1 MLNRYV
7 FIIFIIILTISTI
20 LGQEENYFTVEIN
33 FKPGQSAENLQDL
46 IPTFRIISQTE
57 NSVSGKI
64 SPRDFSSIRL
74 GEYAYKVLSV
84 PKSVHLSPQ
93 INKQAGSANPHVQ
106 TMINSVSTDT
116 LREKILTL
124 QNFGT
129 RYEYTA
135 QQESAGVYIYN
146 QFVKWGLQAE
156 YDTYTFGIH
165 TVTIYDIDFIDENTG
180 WLVGNNG
187 MIVKTTDGGESWFAR
202 PGGTSLHLFGVD
214 FVNSL
219 TGWAVGNSGSILKT
233 TNGGE
238 RWIQQTSGQ
247 SVALYDVCFVDDQ
260 LGLVVG
266 ATGKIFRTTNGGTN
280 WSSVTSGTTQTLREL
295 QFVDN
300 LNAWTVGFGGTIL
313 RTTNG
318 GINWSAQSPPS
329 GITSNLRAVSFIDNQ
344 NGWVVGDGFVILKT
358 TNGGAN
364 WVHQYAPIGVENTFR
379 GVSFVNSQ
387 TGWVVDYAGVIIKT
401 TDGGNSWAVQYSH
414 LGWNAKLT
422 NIKATSSN
430 LVTACGV
437 SGNIYKTT
445 NSGFNWLRR
454 TESLPEQYLHTSS
467 NIVAT
472 IPGTISPEKEC
483 IIVGHYDSYSNNPY
497 VAAPGANDNGTGT
510 AAVMEAARLCKD
522 FGFEN
527 TIRFIA
533 VSAEEH
539 GMFGSD
545 YYAFKARDEGRNI
558 IAVVNG
564 DMIGYPTTA
573 DTSRMITS
581 SYQRLNRLIDSAAI
595 YNQRYNIGLTIVPII
610 DNTGASDYG
619 PFALAGYDALHVAEG
634 TPEEIWG
641 GADPYYHT
649 VNDTYDKLT
658 PSLIRKGTQLMLATV
673 AELAKPFKRGS
684 VSGKVYQDL
693 DRDSST
699 VGDSTLQDWVI
710 KVYKDGV
717 LQRRVTTDKN
727 GNYSI
732 YDLLPNTYTVEESLY
747 NNWSQSFPHVTLPGV
762 TTTTYGANAAPRAY
776 TINLDSNH
784 NATNKDFAN
793 YPLDFLMVKLQ
804 YNPGWN
810 LISVPLGVA
819 NFEKDI
825 IFPSSISN
833 AYSYEENYRITNT
846 LDNGIGFWLK
856 FPSIT
861 DAQIVG
867 SIISSDTIYLNV
879 GWNLIGSI
887 SYPIS
892 VSSMETI
899 PPGIL
904 SSKIYGYFYGYYIA
918 TTLYPGR
925 AYWVKSCS
933 TGLLILSASTF
944 VKSTE

>member
-1 MLNRYV
+1 MLKRFF
-7 FIIFIIILTISTI
+7 FIYCIHILIISNI
-20 LGQEENYFTVEIN
+20 LGQEKNYFTVEIT
-33 FKPGQSAENLQDL
+33 FKPEQSVEYLQEL

-57 NSVSGKI
+57 NSVVGEI
-64 SPRDFSSIRL
+64 SPRDFSFVRS
-74 GEYAYKVLSV
+74 GEYVYKVLSV
-84 PKSVHLSPQ
+84 PKSVYHSPQ
-93 INKQAGSANPHVQ
+93 INKQVGSANPHIQ
-106 TMINSVSTDT
+106 TMVNSVSTDT
-116 LREKILTL
+116 LRQQILAL

-129 RYEYTA
+129 RYEYTP

-165 TVTIYDIDFIDENTG
+165 TATIYDIDFIDENTG

-187 MIVKTTDGGESWFAR
+187 MIVKTTDGGETWIPQSS
-202 PGGTSLHLFGVD
+202 GTSVHLFGVD

-219 TGWAVGNSGSILKT
+219 IGWAVGNSGFILKT

-238 RWIQQTSGQ
+238 RWTQQTSGQ
-247 SVALYDVCFVDDQ
+247 SVTLNDVNFVDDQ
-260 LGLVVG
+260 LGLIVG
-266 ATGKIFRTTNGGTN
+266 ATGRIFRTTNGGTN
-280 WSSVTSGTTQTLREL
+280 WSSVTSGTNQTLREL

-300 LNAWTVGFGGTIL
+300 LNAWTVGASGTIR
-313 RTTNG
+313 RTTDG

-329 GITSNLRAVSFIDNQ
+329 GITSYLRAVCFIDNQ
-344 NGWVVGDGFVILKT
+344 NGWVVGDGLVILKT
-358 TNGGAN
+358 TNGGTN
-364 WVHQYAPIGVENTFR
+364 WVLQYAPIGVENTLR
-379 GVSFVNSQ
+379 GVSFINSQ

-401 TDGGNSWAVQYSH
+401 TDGGNSWTVQYSH

-422 NIKATSSN
+422 NIKAISN
-430 LVTACGV
+430 SQVTVCGV
-437 SGNIYKTT
+437 SANLYKST
-445 NSGFNWLRR
+445 NGGLNWLRR
-454 TESLPEQYLHTSS
+454 TNSLPKQYLHTSS

-483 IIVGHYDSYSNNPY
+483 IIVGHYDSYSNDPY

-558 IAVVNG
+558 IGVVNG

-573 DTSRMITS
+573 DTSRLITS
-581 SYQRLNRLIDSAAI
+581 SYQTINRLVDSAAI

-610 DNTGASDYG
+610 DYTGASDYG

-649 VNDTYDKLT
+649 VNDTYDKLK

-673 AELAKPFKRGS
+673 AELAKPFIRGT
-684 VSGKVYQDL
+684 VSGKIYQDL

-699 VGDSTLQDWVI
+699 VGDSTLQGWVI
-710 KVYKDGV
+710 KVYKDGI
-717 LQRRVTTDKN
+717 LQRRTTTDEN
-727 GNYSI
+727 GNYSVG
-732 YDLLPNTYTVEESLY
+732 DLLPATYTVEESLY
-747 NNWSQSFPHVTLPGV
+747 SNWSQSFPHVASPGV
-762 TTTTYGANAAPRAY
+762 TPTTYGANAGTRAY
-776 TINLDSNH
+776 TINLNSNP

-793 YPLDFLMVKLQ
+793 YPLDILMVKVQ
-804 YNPGWN
+804 YYSGWN
-810 LISVPLGVA
+810 MVSVPLGVS
-819 NFEKDI
+819 NYEKDN
-825 IFPSSISN
+825 IFPSSNSN
-833 AYSYEENYRITNT
+833 AYSYEGNYRITNR
-846 LDNGIGFWLK
+846 LENGIGYWLK
-856 FPSIT
+856 FPTIT
-861 DAQIVG
+861 EVKMVG
-867 SIISSDTIYLNV
+867 SIIPSDTIYLNV

-892 VSSMETI
+892 VSSLETI

-904 SSKIYGYFYGYYIA
+904 CSKIYGYFYGYYDA
-918 TTLYPGR
+918 TSLYPGR
-925 AYWVKSCS
+925 AYWVKACS
-933 TGLLILSASTF
+933 EGALILYVPTL
-944 VKSTE
+944 KK